1 MIKCPR
7 CGELVPV
14 DGERCLGC
22 GRLVPDPSR
31 PVEQR
36 LRALVI
42 GAFVIAAVLLIAGMV
57 RDSIM
62 HR

>member
-7 CGELVPV
+7 CGELVSADREICV
-14 DGERCLGC
+14 GC
-22 GRLVPDPSR
+22 GRRVPDPSR

-42 GAFVIAAVLLIAGMV
+42 GAFVLAGLLLIAGMV
-57 RDSIM
+57 RDSFL